1 MPKPRSPER
10 RSAILSAGARVIAAH
25 GLGAA
30 ATAAIAKEAGVSNG
44 SLFVYFETK
53 AALINELFVAL
64 KTEMGKA
71 ALEGLP
77 DQRSDE
83 DSDEDSD
90 RDGDRTRD
98 QLARMWAQ
106 WMRWALSHPIERR
119 ALAQL
124 EVAEEITNESRK
136 AVDVAFDRLAQLLE
150 RCRSGGPMAETP
162 LTFVVTL
169 ASAIAEATVD
179 AVVEEPDQA
188 EAHSATAFDA
198 LWRVLAG
205 APSHL
210 HEHPSPPAPPPGAE
224 PA

>member
-64 KTEMGKA
+64 KTEMGEA

-77 DQRSDE
+77 DQRA
-83 DSDEDSD
+83 DEDSD

-150 RCRSGGPMAETP
+150 RCCSGGPMAETP
-162 LTFVVTL
+162 LRFVVTL

-188 EAHSATAFDA
+188 EARSATAFDA

-205 APSHL
+205 APGDL
-210 HEHPSPPAPPPGAE
+210 HEHLSPPAPPPGAE